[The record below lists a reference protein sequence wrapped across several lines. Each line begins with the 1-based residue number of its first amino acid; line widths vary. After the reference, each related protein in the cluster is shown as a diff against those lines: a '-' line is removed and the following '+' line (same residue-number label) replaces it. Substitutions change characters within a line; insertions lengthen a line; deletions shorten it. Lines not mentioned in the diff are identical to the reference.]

1 MKVPSGLLAVIKIQ
15 GPKQKQGPVVWVEQE
30 ISQKKN
36 KKLLLNPKQAGGPNW
51 LVLARELL
59 YENRSRVGLSM
70 RVAVVAAA

>member
-1 MKVPSGLLAVIKIQ
+1 M
-15 GPKQKQGPVVWVEQE
+15 WVGQE